1 MSPAV
6 KASIR
11 RDAQPMLNRDS
22 PIALH
27 RQLAQRLR
35 DAIYGGTYKQ
45 GDSIPTEQA
54 LMAQY
59 QVSRI
64 TARQAVMQ
72 LVTEGLLVR
81 RQGKGSFVSAQPV
94 QHPLVDLRGFYD
106 ELVAGG
112 VNPEIELLEFDRRV
126 PQPRVAERLRS
137 GAQSLVSWKR
147 LYRRGGEPFAVA
159 WVYLAPIVGK
169 VTSEMASMHTS
180 YHIIENLKMLKIERA
195 DISIRAQPSTAET
208 RKLLRMPPSTPILAL
223 ERVTYL
229 ADGTPVEYDLY
240 CAHADL
246 YEYAFKVGSKV
257 NVADALARRAE
268 AISP

>member
-1 MSPAV
+1 VSTAG
-6 KASIR
+6 KASIS
-11 RDAQPMLNRDS
+11 RDLQPMLNRDS

-35 DAIYGGTYKQ
+35 EAIYGGTYKQ

-94 QHPLVDLRGFYD
+94 QHPLIDLRGFYD

-137 GAQSLVSWKR
+137 GNQSLVSWKR

-159 WVYLAPIVGK
+159 WVYLAPVVGK
-169 VTSEMASMHTS
+169 VTNEMASMHTS
-180 YHIIENLKMLKIERA
+180 YHIIENLKQLKIDRA
-195 DISIRAQPSTAET
+195 DISIRAQASTPET
-208 RKLLRMPPSTPILAL
+208 RKLLRMPPVEPPAVSTRVQKMSHLPRKKPSILL
-223 ERVTYL
+223 RQI
-229 ADGTPVEYDLY
+229 P
-240 CAHADL
+240 
-246 YEYAFKVGSKV
+246 
-257 NVADALARRAE
+257 
-268 AISP
+268 SPEKP